1 MSPSLPAPVKQSE
14 LEWLERMRDELR
26 AERSRPHQ
34 LMQHAR
40 LNAVCA
46 AHRRTGLFS
55 TAECETELVKN
66 DEALR
71 EVWGKK
77 GG

>member
-1 MSPSLPAPVKQSE
+1 
-14 LEWLERMRDELR
+14 
-26 AERSRPHQ
+26 
-34 LMQHAR
+34 MQHAR

-55 TAECETELVKN
+55 TAECEAELVKN

-77 GG
+77 E

>member
-1 MSPSLPAPVKQSE
+1 M
-14 LEWLERMRDELR
+14 R
-26 AERSRPHQ
+26 AERRSPHQ
-34 LMQHAR
+34 RMQHAR
-40 LNAVCA
+40 LNAVYT

-55 TAECETELVKN
+55 TAECEAELVKN

>member
-1 MSPSLPAPVKQSE
+1 MSPSPLAPVKQSE

-46 AHRRTGLFS
+46 AHRRTGLFG
-55 TAECETELVKN
+55 TAECEAEIVKN